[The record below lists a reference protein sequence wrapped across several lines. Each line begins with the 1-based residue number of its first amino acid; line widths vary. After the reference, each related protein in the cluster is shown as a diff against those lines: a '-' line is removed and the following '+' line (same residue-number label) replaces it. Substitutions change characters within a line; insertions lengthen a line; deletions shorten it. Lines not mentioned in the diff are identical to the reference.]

1 MKIYDKANWHIDAG
15 ENQQEVIEKF
25 KVIFSVLKAKNML
38 SEEGKEIIELGIDSS
53 ISLHERLLT
62 SEGNTFIEDHYDSVI
77 NLKSNEIAIKLLS
90 L

>member
-77 NLKSNEIAIKLLS
+77 NLKSNEIAVKLLS